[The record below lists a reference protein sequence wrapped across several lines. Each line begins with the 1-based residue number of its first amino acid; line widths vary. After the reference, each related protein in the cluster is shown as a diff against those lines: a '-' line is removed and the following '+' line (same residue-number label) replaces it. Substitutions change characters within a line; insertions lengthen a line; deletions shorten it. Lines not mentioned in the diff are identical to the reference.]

1 MSEETDKNKR
11 ILLATKLANGTATQ
25 QERDAALA
33 ELLLTLWDTPTL
45 NKQIDER
52 IDEKSANLDDR
63 IDERI
68 EKKCKA
74 CVKISWQSVIVELI
88 HCLPFWIF
96 ATVALIIGGTSL
108 IQTIVGTIVNLF

>member
-52 IDEKSANLDDR
+52 IDN
-63 IDERI
+63 
-68 EKKCKA
+68 KCKA

-108 IQTIVGTIVNLF
+108 IQTIVGSIVKLF